1 MGQNVPMNEKRQEQI
16 SSKLFETKKK
26 NSAHIIQRSY
36 SDNTNIYI
44 HIYTPNY
51 IEI

>member
-1 MGQNVPMNEKRQEQI
+1 MGQNVPMSEKRQEQI

-26 NSAHIIQRSY
+26 NSAHIIQRLY

-44 HIYTPNY
+44 PNY